1 MRFVDTNILLY
12 AISNDPAEATK
23 AESAREILESR
34 DLALSVQVI
43 QEFFVQATRP
53 SRSNPV
59 SYEHALGLIQSFMRF
74 PIQEITMAIVLMA
87 MSTREKFRLSY
98 WDAAIIESARAMK
111 CDVVLSEDL
120 SLRQDFGG
128 ITVINPFAP

>member
-1 MRFVDTNILLY
+1 VRFVDTNILLY